1 MLPSFL
7 HWITN
12 ILLGKKY
19 INTNKQNTTPKA
31 LRTTSKAD
39 LLVMTITND
48 LYYTCFANSLIYH
61 AITAVSAFAF
71 KTSGV
76 CCLVLGFIIVSW
88 SEFHFKKSASMLLT
102 TAQMTLEWFLQN
114 FLLLLCAVIIKE
126 VMYCLIYWFIVEAL
140 IIWCFTHRSIWIDLC
155 W

>member
-1 MLPSFL
+1 MLPSFFAL
-7 HWITN
+7 NYQHPV
-12 ILLGKKY
+12 GKKY

-48 LYYTCFANSLIYH
+48 LYYTCFANSLIYR

-71 KTSGV
+71 KTSAV

-88 SEFHFKKSASMLLT
+88 SEFHFKKNCINV
-102 TAQMTLEWFLQN
+102 TAQMTLE
-114 FLLLLCAVIIKE
+114 
-126 VMYCLIYWFIVEAL
+126 
-140 IIWCFTHRSIWIDLC
+140 
-155 W
+155 